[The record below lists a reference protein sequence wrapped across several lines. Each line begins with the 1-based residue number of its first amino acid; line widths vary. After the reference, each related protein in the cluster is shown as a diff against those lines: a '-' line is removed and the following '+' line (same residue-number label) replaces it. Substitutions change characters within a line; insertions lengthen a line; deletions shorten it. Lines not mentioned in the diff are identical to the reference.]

1 MKRIEWLTLL
11 SIFLMITT
19 SCREEDQEVFG
30 LAGKWILFEQSHSG
44 QGQWDT
50 VPVDVQD
57 IIEFLP
63 DGHFI
68 QTEHRGNPLPDVCSG
83 TYLLIS
89 DTQLR
94 INSSCQQHETTWNI
108 SLFPDAL
115 IFTFR
120 GREENLFQKYIRV
133 E

>member
-1 MKRIEWLTLL
+1 MRRIECLTLL
-11 SIFLMITT
+11 SIFLLISI
-19 SCREEDQEVFG
+19 SCREEDHETIG
-30 LAGKWILFEQSHSG
+30 LAGKWLLFEISHTG
-44 QGQWDT
+44 QAQWET

-57 IIEFLP
+57 IIELLP

-68 QTEHRGNPLPDVCSG
+68 QTEHRGNPLPNVCSG

-94 INSSCQQHETTWNI
+94 VNSSCQQHETTWNI

-115 IFTFR
+115 ILTFR